1 MKAILLLAAGS
12 TKLRKLL
19 IGTEPSYINNQ
30 FTIALHLVN
39 MVIGQPEDLNVK
51 VCPTGSVGRQ
61 VLDDGLVQ
69 RARINVPHIHIF
81 QHQV

>member
-1 MKAILLLAAGS
+1 
-12 TKLRKLL
+12 
-19 IGTEPSYINNQ
+19 
-30 FTIALHLVN
+30 

-81 QHQV
+81 QHQA